1 MARSTL
7 IAAAASLLL
16 LGVSPAAFAG
26 PHGGGHGSGGHMGG
40 TMQNAG
46 PDNPHSNAGGEV
58 RGLDRSDSVAGQ
70 HGDSGRDKAAAKQAR
85 KKKHSKH

>member
-1 MARSTL
+1 MARAKL
-7 IAAAASLLL
+7 ITAVAGLLL

-26 PHGGGHGSGGHMGG
+26 PHGGGHGGAMTQS
-40 TMQNAG
+40 AG
-46 PDNPHSNAGGEV
+46 SDNPHSNAGGAV